1 LYVYCFY
8 RKEHFG
14 EMIMISSIVKDV
26 LSTKFKS
33 VSKDDLLSA
42 CLSILNE
49 ESTPVL
55 VVLDNKGKYAGVIAH
70 RWIVRSRF
78 NPATTKVE
86 SLMRSAPSVSPED
99 SLSKVAKLMVTSG
112 ISQLPVFNGDKL
124 VGIVTDDAI
133 IQGAVVGKWGNN
145 KVEELMTKK
154 PFLIE
159 ENESVGAVLSLFRE
173 HNISHVPIVKDGT
186 LVGIVSTKD
195 IITGIFQPRHRQKVG
210 DISGEKVPVLSIS
223 AKGIMTK
230 PVITVL
236 PENTLKDAVK
246 NMQKYSISSLVIV
259 TKGRPTGILTKRDLL
274 EPLAEM
280 ETPKQQITIEFSV
293 KGVGIDSIQR
303 SYIMG
308 DFEVFSKK
316 YQKILE
322 SGTLFVYMK
331 THGTNYKGEQLIH
344 CRLQFRTR
352 RGSFFS
358 SGEGYG
364 VEATFQT
371 ALSRLE
377 RQLLRSQ
384 ELAHEPEYAK
394 KYLRRIEFPN
404 TEL

>member
-1 LYVYCFY
+1 MV
-8 RKEHFG
+8 
-14 EMIMISSIVKDV
+14 SSIVKDV

-33 VSKDDLLSA
+33 ISKDDLLSA
-42 CLSILNE
+42 SLSVLKE

-70 RWIVRSRF
+70 RWIVRSRY

-99 SLSKVAKLMVTSG
+99 SLSKVAKLMITSG
-112 ISQLPVFNGDKL
+112 ISQLPVFNEEKL

-133 IQGAVVGKWGNN
+133 IQGAVLGKWGNN

-159 ENESVGAVLSLFRE
+159 ENESVGAILSLFRE

-195 IITGIFQPRHRQKVG
+195 IIKGIFQPRHSQKVG
-210 DISGEKVPVLSIS
+210 DTTGEKVPVLSIS

-280 ETPKQQITIEFSV
+280 ETPKQQIKIEFSV

-352 RGSFFS
+352 KGSFFS

>member
-1 LYVYCFY
+1 MV
-8 RKEHFG
+8 
-14 EMIMISSIVKDV
+14 SSIVKDV
-26 LSTKFKS
+26 LSTKFKT
-33 VSKDDLLSA
+33 VTKDDLLSA

-49 ESTPVL
+49 ESTLVL
-55 VVLDNKGKYAGVIAH
+55 IVLDSKGKYSGVIAH
-70 RWIVRSRF
+70 RWIVRSRH
-78 NPATTKVE
+78 NPTTTKVE
-86 SLMRSAPSVSPED
+86 SLMRSAPSVSPDD
-99 SLSKVAKLMVTSG
+99 SLSKVARLMITSG
-112 ISQLPVFNGDKL
+112 ISQLPVFIGEKL

-210 DISGEKVPVLSIS
+210 DIAGEKVSVLSIS

-246 NMQKYSISSLVIV
+246 NMQKYSISSLIIV

-274 EPLAEM
+274 EPMAELD
-280 ETPKQQITIEFSV
+280 TPKQQIKIEFSV

-308 DFEVFSKK
+308 DFEGFSKK

-371 ALSRLE
+371 ALGRLE